1 MKRIPS
7 IFNEALAPV
16 TPGPSS
22 SNTAGPMRIA
32 SVCRQ
37 FFGLPI
43 TKASIEMSKY
53 GSFPFTYFGMRSD
66 LAFVFGLLGH
76 SPSDPGFFGAYEEA
90 KEKGVEIDYGF
101 CEELPAEPG
110 EYVRLVLENA
120 GTGRKMTFCGA
131 SVGGGGFYLESADGC
146 PFHTGGYTWEV
157 LLFTAPAGEV
167 RRHDMVKAILTIA
180 GDPEEIKV
188 CEGPDKLLYDV
199 KLANEPTE
207 EQLAAFRNIE
217 GLLHF
222 GYAEPAHTIV
232 PSEARPPVF
241 ETPAELLSWCDEHGR
256 SFWEAACDYEASL
269 SGWTEE
275 QVFMQAGKLWDVILE
290 SERKGY
296 QEGNDLH
303 QLLGP
308 KSPQVKDFYE
318 NSPQKI
324 AGGILDTAAPASLS
338 IMEWAGSSG
347 TIVCIPTGGASGIVP
362 GVILGLCKEKG
373 WGREEAVK
381 GLLAAGLVGVFMA
394 ETDYFGGWGCQ
405 AEIGCGVGMAA
416 AGLVC
421 MMDGTVRQCLDAASM
436 GIQSLIGLVCDS
448 VCGESQVPC
457 YVRNMTGCATALACA
472 NAAMAGLD
480 ALIPLDEMVTAM
492 MKVGRASRSIRLN
505 SMGANGTPTGVRL
518 EAEETERQQKAVDE
532 KLGKH

>member
-1 MKRIPS
+1 MKKIPS
-7 IFNEALAPV
+7 IFNDALAPV

-32 SVCRQ
+32 SACRQ
-37 FFGLPI
+37 FFGLPV
-43 TKASIEMSKY
+43 TKASIEMSDK

-66 LAFVFGLLGH
+66 LAFVGGILGH
-76 SPSDPGFFGAYEEA
+76 EPSSPGFFDVYEEA
-90 KEKGVEIDYGF
+90 KEKGVAIDYGF
-101 CEELPAEPG
+101 YPELPAEPG

-120 GTGRKMTFCGA
+120 DAGRKMTFCGA

-146 PFHTGGYTWEV
+146 PFHTGGYTHEI
-157 LLFTAPAGEV
+157 LLFTRPAGEV

-180 GDPEEIKV
+180 GEPEEVKIS
-188 CEGPDKLLYDV
+188 EGKDRLLYDV
-199 KLANEPTE
+199 KLADAPTE

-217 GLLHF
+217 GLIHF
-222 GYAEPAHTIV
+222 GYAK
-232 PSEARPPVF
+232 PSHAVVTSGKRPPAF
-241 ETPAELLSWCDEHGR
+241 ETPSGLLSWCEEQGR
-256 SFWEAACDYEASL
+256 SFWEAACDYESSL

-275 QVFMQAGKLWDVILE
+275 EVLSFAGGLWDVILE
-290 SERKGY
+290 SERRGSE
-296 QEGNDLH
+296 EGNDLH

-308 KSPQVKDFYE
+308 KAPQVKAFYE
-318 NSPQKI
+318 KDSRKI
-324 AGGILDTAAPASLS
+324 SGGILDAAAPASLS

-362 GVILGLCKEKG
+362 GCILGLCKDKG
-373 WGREEAVK
+373 WGREDAVK
-381 GLLAAGLVGVFMA
+381 GLLAAGMAGVFMA

-416 AGLVC
+416 AGLVS
-421 MMDGTVRQCLDAASM
+421 MMGGTPKQCLDAASM

-457 YVRNMTGCATALACA
+457 YLRNMTGTATALACA

-518 EAEETERQQKAVDE
+518 EEEETAKQQKAVDE